1 VTVTAHTARDLLQ
14 PANLNIA
21 DLRDGAPVRAGT
33 YLYRGVD
40 RVSSWHSHDLHQ
52 IEYAIQGV
60 AEVETAAGHHLLPPQ
75 RAIWIPA
82 GLRHRTTLSGVLS
95 LAVFFDPAM
104 IGDTGGDARVLAAPP
119 VLREMMIYAARWPIT
134 RTDPDPTADVF
145 FDALARLTLEWLDH
159 DVPLHLPT
167 SDDPILE
174 AVMAHTQ
181 DHLSDVTTRQVCA
194 AVGISERTLRR
205 RFPATGMTWGRYL
218 LTSRMMRAMAM
229 LADPDRTVMSVATEV
244 GYDSM
249 SAFTR
254 SFRSFSG
261 ELPSVYRAR
270 ASHGDRRVGPAAEGG
285 DHTEATKEY
294 P

>member
-1 VTVTAHTARDLLQ
+1 MTVAAHTARDLLQ

-33 YLYRGVD
+33 YLYQGVD
-40 RVSSWHSHDLHQ
+40 RGSSWHSHDLHQ

-60 AEVETAAGHHLLPPQ
+60 AEVETATGHHLLPPQ

-104 IGDTGGDARVLAAPP
+104 ISDPGIDAKVLAAPP
-119 VLREMMIYAARWPIT
+119 VLREMLIYAARWPIT
-134 RTDPDPTADVF
+134 RTEQDPTADAF
-145 FDALARLTLEWLDH
+145 FEALARLTLEWLDH

-167 SDDPILE
+167 SDEPLLE
-174 AVMAHTQ
+174 AVMTYTQ
-181 DHLSDVTTRQVCA
+181 DHLADVTARQVCV

-218 LTSRMMRAMAM
+218 LASRMLRAMAL
-229 LADPDRTVMSVATEV
+229 LAEPGRTVMSVATEV

-249 SAFTR
+249 SAFSRT
-254 SFRSFSG
+254 FRSFSG
-261 ELPSVYRAR
+261 ELPSAYRAR
-270 ASHGDRRVGPAAEGG
+270 TAPGAQPA
-285 DHTEATKEY
+285 EAGADPLIIGRDTV
-294 P
+294 

>member
-1 VTVTAHTARDLLQ
+1 MTVTAHAARDLLE

-33 YLYRGVD
+33 FVYQGVD
-40 RVSSWHSHDLHQ
+40 RASSWHSHDLHQ

-60 AEVETAAGHHLLPPQ
+60 AEVETAAGHDLLPPQ

-104 IGDTGGDARVLAAPP
+104 IGDVGGEAKVLAAAP
-119 VLREMMIYAARWPIT
+119 VLREMLIYAARWPIT
-134 RTDPDPTADVF
+134 RTDPDPTADAF
-145 FDALARLTLEWLDH
+145 FDVLARLTLEWLDH

-174 AVMAHTQ
+174 AVMSYTQ
-181 DHLSDVTTRQVCA
+181 DHLSHVTSRQVCA

-218 LTSRMMRAMAM
+218 LTSRMLRAMAM
-229 LADPDRTVMSVATEV
+229 LADPGRTVMSVATEV

-254 SFRSFSG
+254 TFRSFSG
-261 ELPSVYRAR
+261 ELPSAYRAR
-270 ASHGDRRVGPAAEGG
+270 ASRDAPRLVG
-285 DHTEATKEY
+285 AT
-294 P
+294 